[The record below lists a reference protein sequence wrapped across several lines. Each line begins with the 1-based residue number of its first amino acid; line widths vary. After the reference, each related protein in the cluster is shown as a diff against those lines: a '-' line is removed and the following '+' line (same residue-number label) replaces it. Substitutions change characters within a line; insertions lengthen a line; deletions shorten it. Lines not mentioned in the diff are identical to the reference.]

1 MAELA
6 GAGRFDGKVHILPV
20 RIYYEDTDLSGI
32 VYHANYLRYME
43 RGRSEFFRSA
53 GIKRLAMLEQHEAT
67 AWTLRRISLAYMRP
81 ARLDDLIEVHTRA
94 TSLTG
99 ARMMAD
105 QKIYCGGQLL
115 THGEVEACI
124 ITLDGKP
131 RRIPADIREKLQ
143 PFVMNE
149 KTERTSA
156 TDVIPAKAGTQHL
169 QTAKNSQDIDDPCS
183 GSPLSQR

>member
-1 MAELA
+1 MMSPMIPEHA
-6 GAGRFDGKVHILPV
+6 GSGRFGGKVHILPI

-53 GIKRLAMLEQHEAT
+53 GVPRLAMLEQHEPT
-67 AWTLRRISLAYMRP
+67 AWTLRRASIEYIRP

-99 ARMMAD
+99 ARMTAE
-105 QKIYCGGQLL
+105 QKIYCGKTLL
-115 THGEVEACI
+115 THGVVEACI

-131 RRIPADIREKLQ
+131 RRIPQETREKLQ
-143 PFVMNE
+143 PFV
-149 KTERTSA
+149 
-156 TDVIPAKAGTQHL
+156 
-169 QTAKNSQDIDDPCS
+169 S
-183 GSPLSQR
+183 GEGA